1 MYGHMIYERNSSDM
15 KYTLSEKKVLKK
27 LGIKDFRH
35 MTKDKV
41 VKFASMLPYMN
52 PEVAKKALEQ
62 FPSFKDLAG
71 DMVIEYKAIVNAA
84 FEENRISQKA
94 FYDACN
100 SILDSLKT
108 ELEDDEIDAV
118 ERDRIENKMIK
129 VAGMIGEKD
138 RENKG
143 WLLKIV
149 GGTFSLVVLGIA
161 TAAAILGAN
170 THLSPGD
177 NTLADND
184 FGDDDN
190 IIDV

>member
-1 MYGHMIYERNSSDM
+1 M

-41 VKFASMLPYMN
+41 VSFASMLPYMN

-84 FEENRISQKA
+84 FEENRVSQKA

-100 SILDSLKT
+100 SILESLKT

-118 ERDRIENKMIK
+118 ERDRIEDKMIK

-143 WLLKIV
+143 
-149 GGTFSLVVLGIA
+149 
-161 TAAAILGAN
+161 
-170 THLSPGD
+170 
-177 NTLADND
+177 
-184 FGDDDN
+184 
-190 IIDV
+190 

>member
-1 MYGHMIYERNSSDM
+1 MIYERNSSDM